1 MNAPPLL
8 VELLTEELPP
18 QKLRALAEAFAKG
31 LTKDLRQDNF
41 LGANSEYIFFATPRR
56 LAMRINDVFAEARS
70 SEMVVKGPS
79 VAGGLDAQ
87 GKPTPALLGFAK
99 KRGVA
104 VEALERVHD
113 GKQEV
118 FAHRELSKGGLLR
131 DCLGSKIQA
140 TLQDLPIPK
149 LMSYQLHDGKTTVKF
164 VRPAHR
170 LVVLHGTAVVPCTV
184 LGLAADRV
192 TEGHRFQSRTREVTL
207 AHAGEY
213 EKKLEVE
220 GAVIASFDQRRAE
233 IDKQLRAQAQKL
245 EASLGIEKDVTPLLD
260 EVTALVEWPAVYVGT
275 FESEF
280 LEVPQECLVLTM
292 RAHQKYF
299 PLFDGR
305 GKLTNKFLI
314 VSNMRLDDPR
324 AIIEGNQRVVRPRLA
339 DARFFYETDK
349 KTRLA
354 DRVPQL
360 ANIVYHNKLG
370 SQLAQVQRIQR
381 LATAFARMLDI
392 QTNYVAR
399 AAELAKADLL
409 THMVSEFPELQG
421 IMGKYYAHHD
431 QEPDEVCNAIRE
443 HYQPRYAGDALPET
457 TSGILV
463 ALAEKLE
470 TLTGMFSIG
479 QTPTGDKDPY
489 ALRRH
494 ALGLIRIL
502 IEKKVPLSLDILFRH
517 AVNEFHGCP
526 GFSDP
531 TAALTIFLM
540 ERLRGYLLE
549 KNYSPQ
555 EVEAVLTLKPEPI
568 DQVISRLD
576 AVRIFAGMPEA
587 ESLASANKR
596 IGNILKKADAGANTI
611 RPHLLKEP
619 AEQALGEAI
628 EKIRPVVQKYLSEKN
643 YADALKLLAQIKTPV
658 DVFFNEV
665 MVMADDLALRE
676 NRVALLRNLHGLMNQ
691 VADISKLAPE
701 ISKIIA

>member
-1 MNAPPLL
+1 MNTPPLL

-18 QKLRALAEAFAKG
+18 KKLRALAEAFAKG
-31 LTKDLRQDNF
+31 LTKDLRQNNF
-41 LGANSEYIFFATPRR
+41 LSTNSEYIFFVTPRR
-56 LAMRINDVFAEARS
+56 LAVRINDVFAEARS
-70 SEMVVKGPS
+70 SEIVVKGPS
-79 VAGGLDAQ
+79 VTAGLDAQ

-99 KRGVA
+99 KHGVA
-104 VEALERVHD
+104 AEALEKVHD

-131 DCLGSKIQA
+131 DCLGLKIQA
-140 TLQDLPIPK
+140 ALQDLPIPK
-149 LMSYQLHDGKTTVKF
+149 LMSYQLDDGKTTVKF

-170 LVVLHGTAVVPCTV
+170 LVVLHGTDVVPCTA
-184 LGLAADRV
+184 LGLTADRV
-192 TEGHRFQSRTREVTL
+192 TEGHRFQGAKTITL

-220 GAVIASFDQRRAE
+220 GAVIVSFDQRRAE
-233 IDKQLRAQAQKL
+233 IEKQLRAQAKKL
-245 EASLGIEKDVTPLLD
+245 GATLGAEKDAAPLLD

-275 FESEF
+275 FESGF
-280 LEVPQECLVLTM
+280 LEMPQECLVLTM
-292 RAHQKYF
+292 RTHQKYF
-299 PLFDGR
+299 PLFDGN

-314 VSNMRLDDPR
+314 VSNMRLDDPQP
-324 AIIEGNQRVVRPRLA
+324 IIEGNERVVRPRLA

-349 KTRLA
+349 KTKLA

-370 SQLAQVQRIQR
+370 SQLARVQRIR
-381 LATAFARMLDI
+381 KLATAFARMLDI
-392 QTNYVAR
+392 QTNHVAR

-431 QEPDEVCNAIRE
+431 EEPNEVCNAIRE

-470 TLTGMFSIG
+470 ALTGMFGIG

-502 IEKKVPLSLDILFRH
+502 IEKKVQLSLDVLFRH
-517 AVNEFHGCP
+517 AVNEFYGCP

-531 TAALTIFLM
+531 TTALTIFLM

-549 KNYSPQ
+549 KDYSPQ
-555 EVEAVLTLKPEPI
+555 EVEAVLTLKPEHI

-611 RPHLLKEP
+611 HLHLLKEP
-619 AEQALGEAI
+619 AEQALREAI
-628 EKIRPVVQKYLSEKN
+628 EKIRPTVQKYLSEKN

-665 MVMADDLALRE
+665 MVMVDDLALRE

-701 ISKIIA
+701 ISKVAA